1 MIGRISAFVPRAL
14 SLGPLTA
21 RAWALNGL
29 TVISTAQT
37 IGRCVTRALHI
48 VCALAVVVWAQAAM
62 AAERPVTVE
71 PVRKMPIAE
80 ILELSGSV
88 SARRVAQ
95 LSTELPGSV
104 ETVHHDAGAHVKAGE
119 PLVEL
124 DRKLAELARQQALAQ
139 IAEAEAQLADANRRL
154 KIAVNLAK
162 RAFGPQNEVDSIKTD
177 IAIRQA
183 ALERLKAER
192 ESTDERLIRHA
203 VRAPFSGV
211 ISRKLTEV
219 GQWVVPGTPVLEL
232 VELENL
238 RIEFPVPQQFFSVIN
253 DRVSITLT
261 FSTLPN
267 ARFPARI
274 DAIIPVSDPNAR
286 TFILRVLPLDD
297 RLSIAPG
304 MSAQARISIP
314 SGRDGLVISRDA
326 LLRQPDGRITVWVV
340 ESTDGKLVARE
351 RRVEIGLSF
360 DGLTEIRSGLKI
372 GDRVVVRG
380 NEALTDGQ
388 SVRPAS

>member
-1 MIGRISAFVPRAL
+1 MNGFIVTSIASLTPRA
-14 SLGPLTA
+14 A
-21 RAWALNGL
+21 RACR
-29 TVISTAQT
+29 VI
-37 IGRCVTRALHI
+37 
-48 VCALAVVVWAQAAM
+48 CALAVACFAQAAM

-71 PVRKMPIAE
+71 PVRKMQIAE

-88 SARRVAQ
+88 SAHRVAQ

-104 ETVHHDAGAHVKAGE
+104 AAVHHDAGAHVKIGE

-124 DRKLAELARQQALAQ
+124 DRRLAEIARLQALAQ
-139 IAEAEAQLADANRRL
+139 IAEAEAQLADAHRRL
-154 KIAVNLAK
+154 KIAADLAR

-183 ALERLKAER
+183 TLERLKAER
-192 ESTDERLIRHA
+192 DSADERLIRHA
-203 VRAPFSGV
+203 VRAPFAGV

-219 GQWVVPGTPVLEL
+219 GQWVVPGTSVLEL
-232 VELENL
+232 VELDNL

-261 FSTLPN
+261 FSSLPN
-267 ARFPARI
+267 ARLPARI
-274 DAIIPVSDPNAR
+274 DAVIPVSDPNAR
-286 TFILRVLPLDD
+286 TFILRVLPLDE

-304 MSAQARISIP
+304 MSAQAKISIP
-314 SGRDGLVISRDA
+314 KGRDGLVISRDA

-340 ESTDGKLVARE
+340 ESNDGKLVARE